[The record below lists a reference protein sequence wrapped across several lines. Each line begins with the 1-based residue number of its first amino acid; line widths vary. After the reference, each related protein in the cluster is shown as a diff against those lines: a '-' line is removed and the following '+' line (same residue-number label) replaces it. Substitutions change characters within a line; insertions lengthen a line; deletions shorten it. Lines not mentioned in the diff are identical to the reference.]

1 MEGFDSMMRVAFQLI
16 RIVRMILVVL
26 EAVSGLAVHWRKS
39 CIYPIKE
46 VTQIQALANVLG
58 CRIEKLPT
66 VYLGTLLGN
75 NHKELVIWDG
85 IIEKTEK
92 KLENWK
98 SQYLSFGVRTIL
110 INSVLDSLPTYVMS
124 LFPMP
129 VKVEE
134 ILDILRRD
142 FLWSGI
148 KEGKRI
154 HLVKWQTALL
164 SRSSV
169 GIRDQNHDG
178 TSRGNL
184 WTME

>member
-1 MEGFDSMMRVAFQLI
+1 MG
-16 RIVRMILVVL
+16 
-26 EAVSGLAVHWRKS
+26 W
-39 CIYPIKE
+39 Y
-46 VTQIQALANVLG
+46 
-58 CRIEKLPT
+58 IEK
-66 VYLGTLLGN
+66 
-75 NHKELVIWDG
+75 I
-85 IIEKTEK
+85 EK
-92 KLENWK
+92 KLANWK
-98 SQYLSFGVRTIL
+98 SQNLSFGGRTIL

-124 LFPMP
+124 RFPMP

-134 ILDILRRD
+134 RLDILRRS

-154 HLVKWQTALL
+154 HIVKWQTALL

-184 WTME
+184 DHGVRYGKIKCQLK